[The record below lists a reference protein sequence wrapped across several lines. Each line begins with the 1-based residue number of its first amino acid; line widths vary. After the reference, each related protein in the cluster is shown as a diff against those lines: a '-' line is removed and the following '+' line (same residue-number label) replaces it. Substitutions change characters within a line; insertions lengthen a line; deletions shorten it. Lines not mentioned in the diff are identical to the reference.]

1 MSGHSKW
8 NNIKNRKGAQDE
20 KKGKIFSQLS
30 RQIREAAKQ
39 GNSGDPK
46 VNASLRLV
54 LDKAR
59 AANMPKEKVQ
69 RAIDV
74 ALGNGEASNVKEV
87 IYEGFA
93 PGGIGMMIVAFT
105 DNANRTASDVRN
117 ILSKAGGS
125 LGGPGSVKYMFE
137 RAEDGSF
144 AATMKLDV
152 AEDQLDNILELIETL
167 EENDDVEEVFIATD
181 LPDSGEEQ

>member
-8 NNIKNRKGAQDE
+8 NNIKNRKGAQDQ
-20 KKGKIFSQLS
+20 KKGKVFSQLS
-30 RQIREAAKQ
+30 RQIREAVKQ

-46 VNASLRLV
+46 NNPSLRLV

-69 RAIDV
+69 RSIDV
-74 ALGNGEASNVKEV
+74 ALGNGTAANVKEV

-93 PGGIGMMIVAFT
+93 PGGVAMMIVAFT
-105 DNANRTASDVRN
+105 DNANRTSSEIRN

-125 LGGPGSVKYMFE
+125 LGGPGSAQYMFQ

-144 AATMKLDV
+144 MATMKIDLS
-152 AEDQLDNILELIETL
+152 EDQIGPIIELIDTL
-167 EENDDVEEVFIATD
+167 GENEDVEEVFVATD
-181 LPDSGEEQ
+181 LPDED